1 MNLKSTFLNIL
12 LICFLLPSLS
22 AFGQNKNKKWDD
34 ALQELIKG
42 EFLNEI
48 STQFKF
54 TEGAT
59 VNKDG
64 DLFFTDQP
72 NNKIWKYST
81 NGELTVFMEEAGRS
95 NGMYFD
101 HENNL
106 ITCADENNE
115 LWSINPNGEVSV
127 LLTNFN
133 GLRLNGPNDLW
144 IDKKGG
150 IYFTDPYYQRDYW
163 KHNQAEIKSENVFY
177 LPKGAKQARIVEDN
191 LLKPNGI
198 VGTADGKH
206 LYIAD
211 IKDNKTYKYDINE
224 NGTLSNRQ
232 LFANLG
238 SDGMTLDELGN
249 LYLTGKGVTV
259 FNKEGVLM
267 GNIPVPVPWVGNISF
282 GGKNNNLL
290 FITASNAIFTLE
302 MKVRGMR

>member
-1 MNLKSTFLNIL
+1 MNIKLTFLNIL
-12 LICFLLPSLS
+12 FICFLSVFSQTKSETWNDSLQ
-22 AFGQNKNKKWDD
+22 A
-34 ALQELIKG
+34 LIK
-42 EFLNEI
+42 EDSLNEV

-72 NNKIWKYST
+72 NNKIWKYSI
-81 NGELTVFMEEAGRS
+81 NGDLTVFMEEAGRA

-101 HENNL
+101 HEDNL

-115 LWSINPNGEVSV
+115 LWSINPKGEVSV
-127 LLTNFN
+127 LLSNYN
-133 GLRLNGPNDLW
+133 GLRFNGPNDLW
-144 IDKKGG
+144 IDLKGG

-163 KHNQAEIKSENVFY
+163 KHNQAEIESENVYY
-177 LPKGAKQARIVEDN
+177 LPKGSKEARIVEDV

-198 VGTADGKH
+198 VGTTDGKT
-206 LYIAD
+206 LYVAD
-211 IKDNKTYKYDINE
+211 IKANKTYKYAIEE
-224 NGTLSNRQ
+224 NGSLSNCQ

-238 SDGMTLDELGN
+238 SDGMALDERGN

-259 FNKEGVLM
+259 FNKEGVLL

-290 FITASNAIFTLE
+290 FITASHAIYTLE
-302 MKVRGMR
+302 MKVKGMR